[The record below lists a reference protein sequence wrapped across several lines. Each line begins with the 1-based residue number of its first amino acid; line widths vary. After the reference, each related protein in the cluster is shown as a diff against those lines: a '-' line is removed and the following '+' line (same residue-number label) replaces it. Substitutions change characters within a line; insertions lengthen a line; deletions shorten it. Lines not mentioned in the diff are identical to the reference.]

1 MRVFVTGGTG
11 FLGPD
16 VVRDLLNAGHR
27 PVLLAHESDP
37 PRKTEV
43 EVIQGD
49 VTDRRVLENGMDGSD
64 AVLHL
69 ATPTTERR
77 SRRNLE
83 RVHVEGTRAVVEAA
97 EATGTRRLVLASVAG
112 AHREETATQ
121 ATKHRAEE
129 IVADAGLTHTIV
141 RMTPVAGAG
150 GIVDAFRRLL
160 KFFPATPILG
170 SGEAEIAPV
179 ARTDAARALVRVLGD
194 ATGSAHETYCLAG
207 PERLTYRE
215 FVATISDHFGLDR
228 PTVTVPESLA
238 RGSARVLGL
247 LPGAPRRADDLASL
261 LEAGTCG
268 DHPGLADLGIA
279 ATTFREA
286 LEQAYGPAK
295 VDTPATGGSMGPGMF
310 GPGRP

>member
-16 VVRDLLNAGHR
+16 VVRDLLNAGHK

-43 EVIQGD
+43 EVIRGD
-49 VTDRRVLENGMDGSD
+49 VTDGRVLEKGMDGCD

-69 ATPTTERR
+69 ATPTADQR
-77 SRRNLE
+77 SGRNLE
-83 RVHVEGTRAVVEAA
+83 RVHVTGTQRVVEAA
-97 EATGTRRLVLASVAG
+97 EATGTHRLVLASVAG
-112 AHREETATQ
+112 ADQEATTTQET
-121 ATKHRAEE
+121 KRRAEE
-129 IVADAGLTHTIV
+129 IVAEAGVTQTVV
-141 RMTPVAGAG
+141 RMAPVAGAG

-160 KFFPATPILG
+160 KFSPATPILG
-170 SGEAEIAPV
+170 DGEAEIAPV
-179 ARTDAARALVRVLGD
+179 ARTDAARAMVRVLGD
-194 ATGSAHETYCLAG
+194 ASGSVHETYCLAG

-228 PTVTVPESLA
+228 PTVTVPERLA
-238 RGSARVLGL
+238 RGSARALGL
-247 LPGAPRRADDLASL
+247 FPGAPRRADELTSL

-268 DHPGLADLGIA
+268 DLPGLADLGVE
-279 ATTFREA
+279 ATPFREA